1 MILESFIEDVVRKE
15 DGDGPKADVVSEVA
29 AGREGVKAADVKR
42 FRVKYTQY
50 GL

>member
-29 AGREGVKAADVKR
+29 AGREGVKQCSIIR
-42 FRVKYTQY
+42 
-50 GL
+50 G